1 MAHGEQKG
9 QIIETPYL
17 KVEKNCLEIENTC
30 IQLSNIS
37 LFSTA
42 NLPIPDVKRLIF
54 AFVLGLFGIGIS
66 ERSVPLG
73 LALIVA
79 GIFLACL
86 WCRDYEKAKT
96 TKCLTIVTNSG
107 RSYPILFKEK
117 EFMEEVMRVM
127 TQIMR
132 NNSRDESITIDIEN
146 CTFNNSPVTGEVRNI
161 LEVNET

>member
-1 MAHGEQKG
+1 MTHGEQKG

-66 ERSVPLG
+66 ERSVSL
-73 LALIVA
+73 
-79 GIFLACL
+79 
-86 WCRDYEKAKT
+86 
-96 TKCLTIVTNSG
+96 
-107 RSYPILFKEK
+107 
-117 EFMEEVMRVM
+117 
-127 TQIMR
+127 
-132 NNSRDESITIDIEN
+132 
-146 CTFNNSPVTGEVRNI
+146 
-161 LEVNET
+161 